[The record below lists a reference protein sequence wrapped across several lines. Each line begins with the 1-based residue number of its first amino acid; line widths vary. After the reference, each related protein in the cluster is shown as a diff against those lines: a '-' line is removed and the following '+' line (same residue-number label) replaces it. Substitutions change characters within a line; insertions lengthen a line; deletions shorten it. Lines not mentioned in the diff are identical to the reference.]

1 MRILLVDHHVL
12 FREGLISLVKNQPGI
27 DVVGEAGSAD
37 TAIKE
42 AARLRPDVVLM
53 DVFLP
58 DGDGLEVMQKI
69 LAQNPSTKVVIL
81 TYKES
86 DDLLFDA
93 IRCGARGYLLKNTP
107 LAKLIA
113 SLRALERGEA
123 IISRMM
129 TSRILDEFRRLG
141 KATNQDQNNTIDL
154 TSREMEVLGHLGTGA
169 SNREIADRLSIT
181 ENTVKVHVSKIL
193 SKLELQNR
201 HAAGHLARRQG
212 ITGLFLSNNNHH

>member
-1 MRILLVDHHVL
+1 MRLLLIDYHVL
-12 FREGLISLVKNQPGI
+12 FREGLISLIKNQPGI
-27 DVVGEAGSAD
+27 EVVGEAGSAE

-42 AARLRPDVVLM
+42 AARVTPDVVLM

-81 TYKES
+81 TYQES
-86 DDLLFDA
+86 DDLLFEA
-93 IRCGARGYLLKNTP
+93 IRRGARGYLLKNTP

-113 SLRALERGEA
+113 SLEALQRGEA
-123 IISRMM
+123 IISRTM
-129 TSRILDEFRRLG
+129 TSRLLDEFQRLG
-141 KATNQDQNNTIDL
+141 KATNQDQNNTNEL
-154 TSREMEVLGHLGTGA
+154 TSREMEVLGQLGTGA
-169 SNREIADRLSIT
+169 SNREIGDRLSIT
-181 ENTVKVHVSKIL
+181 ENTVKVHVSNIL

-212 ITGLFLSNNNHH
+212 ITGLFLSRNNHH